1 MNNSVKPL
9 ARREGLVVQELKGE
23 VLVYDLTTNKAHCLN
38 ESAANIWKNC
48 DGTQTIGEIARS
60 FKKNAGRPVDEDFV
74 WLAIEQLNGLDLLEQ
89 ELKPDFRGRTRREV
103 LRKIG
108 LASVIALP
116 IISSL
121 VAPQAAQA
129 GFSCNVGASCVT
141 SADCDAGCTQGCQ
154 GGPPGV
160 CTQ

>member
-1 MNNSVKPL
+1 MNSSFKPL
-9 ARREGLVVQELKGE
+9 ARRQSLVVQELGGE
-23 VLVYDLTTNKAHCLN
+23 VLVYDLRTNKAHCLN
-38 ESAANIWKNC
+38 ESAAKVWRNC
-48 DGTQTIGEIARS
+48 DGAHTLGDIARS
-60 FKKNAGRPVDEDFV
+60 FTEEAGKPFSEDFV
-74 WLAIEQLNGLDLLEQ
+74 RLAIGQLSDLDLLER
-89 ELKPDFRGRTRREV
+89 EYKTDVRGQTRREI

-116 IISSL
+116 VISSL

-129 GFSCNVGASCVT
+129 GFSCNVGASCTT